1 MFTLIYMRWKENVQV
16 TSPEFFFLLPV
27 LIVKFKKN

>member
-16 TSPEFFFLLPV
+16 TSPEFFFFAASADCEV
-27 LIVKFKKN
+27 